1 MPINIPTIRRYIK
14 IKFSREI
21 FENSYHGFNF
31 TLINKSDFIFIES
44 PPQKGLELLQ
54 AIKRQSTVP
63 VIVLSTLNNDKD
75 MVNALNLDA
84 EDYLVKSFSI
94 AELVARLHVIRRRLL
109 PAAS

>member
-1 MPINIPTIRRYIK
+1 M
-14 IKFSREI
+14 
-21 FENSYHGFNF
+21 
-31 TLINKSDFIFIES
+31 
-44 PPQKGLELLQ
+44 LQ